1 MAQRM
6 KKKGKPEREERNE
19 KDQASRLEEMAQAMY
34 RIASGDFSVSLDT
47 FPRQDELDTVAHG
60 ISMLAE
66 ETGALVDGL
75 RAEKD
80 FTENIIRS
88 LVDTLILVD
97 KEGNIKTVNRETCE
111 LLGYTEDELVG
122 SPVSMILAE
131 EEEEEEEEEDSVF
144 KGTRLTKL
152 IEEGSIHNYDMTYLT
167 KTGEEIPVSFS
178 GSVMRDEEGELVG
191 IVGIARDI
199 TERKRAE
206 EALRESEEK
215 YRRIV
220 ETAIEGIISLDSDA
234 RITFIN
240 QQMASI
246 LEYTI
251 EEMLGQKFESFLAED
266 QLSDHYAQMNIRAHG
281 EDAVYERCLRRK
293 DGGKLWALISAK
305 AIIDSEGTLEG
316 SFAMLTDITRR
327 KAAEEAVRESETM
340 LRNIFDSSPLAV
352 GVYDGEGRLAGMNR
366 TALAMFGA
374 PDHGGAKGHNP
385 LESFLLT
392 DEAKDRVRNEGFI
405 RYETEI
411 SAETLLEKS
420 GVGKHGKTRTV
431 YLRMLVTSLG
441 SEEGSPPVGYM
452 VQCLDI
458 SDQKWAQV
466 EISRLSRRV
475 VDEYEEARTRIAID
489 LHDEFGQ
496 SITALKIE
504 IDMLMKEAGDRLG
517 DQTERLEG
525 MVALLED
532 TLDKIRSISG
542 ELRPILLDDF
552 GLEKALGLYVV
563 EFSRKTGIAATA
575 DCDGIPAH
583 LGGNVE
589 LALFRIAQEALVNI
603 ARHAS
608 ATQVRVSL
616 LREEGLIILTVTDN
630 GRGFDVDKALRGD
643 STHSPFGIMGMRERT
658 DMVGGEFNMSS
669 KTGKGTTVVA
679 RVPLDDTTPPPQIK
693 DLPKRPIGS
702 SPHFFPRK

>member
-1 MAQRM
+1 MIDADGNTTFTNSRMAEM
-6 KKKGKPEREERNE
+6 LGYTM
-19 KDQASRLEEMAQAMY
+19 EEMAD
-34 RIASGDFSVSLDT
+34 RPLFDFM
-47 FPRQDELDTVAHG
+47 DEEGKALAERNMERRSQG
-60 ISMLAE
+60 ISEQHDFEFIKKDGTRIFTTLEASPITDDNGNY
-66 ETGALVDGL
+66 TGAL
-75 RAEKD
+75 A
-80 FTENIIRS
+80 
-88 LVDTLILVD
+88 
-97 KEGNIKTVNRETCE
+97 
-111 LLGYTEDELVG
+111 
-122 SPVSMILAE
+122 
-131 EEEEEEEEEDSVF
+131 SV
-144 KGTRLTKL
+144 
-152 IEEGSIHNYDMTYLT
+152 I
-167 KTGEEIPVSFS
+167 
-178 GSVMRDEEGELVG
+178 
-191 IVGIARDI
+191 DI
-199 TERKRAE
+199 TKRRAAE
-206 EALRESEEK
+206 EALRK
-215 YRRIV
+215 
-220 ETAIEGIISLDSDA
+220 
-234 RITFIN
+234 
-240 QQMASI
+240 
-246 LEYTI
+246 
-251 EEMLGQKFESFLAED
+251 
-266 QLSDHYAQMNIRAHG
+266 
-281 EDAVYERCLRRK
+281 
-293 DGGKLWALISAK
+293 
-305 AIIDSEGTLEG
+305 
-316 SFAMLTDITRR
+316 
-327 KAAEEAVRESETM
+327 SETM

-352 GVYDGEGRLAGMNR
+352 GVYDGEGRLVGMNK

-374 PDHGGAKGHNP
+374 PVPGAAKGYNP

-392 DEAKDRVRNEGFI
+392 DEMKDRVRNEGFI

-458 SDQKWAQV
+458 TDRKWAQV

-475 VDEYEEARTRIAID
+475 VDEYEEARTRIAVD

-504 IDMLMKEAGDRLG
+504 IDMLRKEAGDRLE

-563 EFSRKTGIAATA
+563 EFSRKTGIAATV
-575 DCDGIPAH
+575 DCDGIPVY
-583 LGGNVE
+583 LGGNGE
-589 LALFRIAQEALVNI
+589 LAIFRIAQEALVNI

-616 LREEGLIILTVTDN
+616 LREEGMIILTVADN

-643 STHSPFGIMGMRERT
+643 STHSPFGIMGMRERA
-658 DMVGGEFNMSS
+658 DMIGGEFSLSS
-669 KTGKGTTVVA
+669 ETSKGTTVVA
-679 RVPLDDTTPPPQIK
+679 RVPLDDTTPPQIK

-702 SPHFFPRK
+702 SPYFFLRK